1 MMSVKYTPCPG
12 KRRKLSSPPGVVR
25 CRICMR
31 AVTTLILSAVVAS
44 SFEFVALSCN
54 AGPHRAKARSAV
66 TAFASTESG
75 SKTSSIPSEGTV
87 RVVVKR
93 SMRNPVD
100 TSQLAAH
107 GSVFYATGYDDGWV
121 LMQTISGV
129 ADGKDVIA
137 VVSPGKYSPG
147 SSVDVE
153 YRHLLEKPGHLDWDR
168 AAMLPFLVSISNF
181 LRWYCSSIEAR

>member
-1 MMSVKYTPCPG
+1 MSVKYTLCPG
-12 KRRKLSSPPGVVR
+12 KRRKPSSPLGVVR
-25 CRICMR
+25 CTICMR
-31 AVTTLILSAVVAS
+31 AVTTLILSAVVVS

-54 AGPHRAKARSAV
+54 AAGPRAKARSAI
-66 TAFASTESG
+66 TAFASTKSG
-75 SKTSSIPSEGTV
+75 AGTSSIPREGTV

-100 TSQLAAH
+100 TSQLADY
-107 GSVFYATGYDDGWV
+107 GSIFYATGYEDGWV

-137 VVSPGKYSPG
+137 VVSPGKYPPG
-147 SSVDVE
+147 SSIDVE

-168 AAMLPFLVSISNF
+168 ATMLPFLVRISNF
-181 LRWYCSSIEAR
+181 LRWS